1 MKLLLLM
8 LAVLLPLVLS
18 AQSKTTRDFSED
30 HEEGTSFFFYK
41 NTLKMLNQTD
51 SEEFDEL
58 IKDIDKMKYFVVEK
72 KGDNINKGTYAELV
86 KGYKSEQF
94 ESLMNMRHE
103 GMKVDVYIQE
113 DEGVTTGLVF
123 LMNDES
129 SLSILDIKGSVPLN
143 KLANII
149 SKVREFK
156 P

>member
-1 MKLLLLM
+1 MRTLLLI
-8 LAVLLPLVLS
+8 LAAFTPLFLS
-18 AQSKTTRDFSED
+18 AQSKTTQAFAED

-41 NTLKMLNQTD
+41 NTLRMLNQTD

-72 KGDNINKGTYAELV
+72 KGNNIDKDTYSNLV
-86 KGYKSEQF
+86 KGYKSEDF
-94 ESLMNMRHE
+94 EDLMNMRHE
-103 GMKVDVYIQE
+103 GMRVNVYIQE
-113 DEGVTTGLVF
+113 DDGVTTGLVF

-143 KLANII
+143 KLASII
-149 SKVREFK
+149 TKVREFK